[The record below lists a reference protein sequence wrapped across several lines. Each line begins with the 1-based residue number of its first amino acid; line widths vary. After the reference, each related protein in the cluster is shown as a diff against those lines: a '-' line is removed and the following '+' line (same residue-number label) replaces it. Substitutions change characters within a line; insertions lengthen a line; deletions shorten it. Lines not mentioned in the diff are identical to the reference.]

1 MKKLL
6 FLSIIAMNIASL
18 FGQKTKMTSN
28 LASNKT
34 SYGYEYKILAN
45 GTGTKTIATGDFVS
59 YTMYG
64 YLNDT
69 IKGEP
74 YKTQEELQPN
84 DSIQRKNI
92 PFIDL
97 LYLLKEGDSAF
108 VIQMLDTIAKL
119 APNLKPT
126 DIIKYTV
133 KIQKVTDA
141 ATAQKEKEEAIKS
154 GVKNKILL
162 TNVVDKFNAN
172 ELDNFTFTNSGLQYL
187 ILEAGTGT
195 IPRAGEEVTVHYIGM
210 IKDGSVL
217 DESYI
222 SGEPITFC
230 VGFNKVI
237 KGWEEILTTVNKG
250 SKLIVIIPPNL
261 GYGEAG
267 SPGAIEPNAT
277 LFFYMKILK

>member
-6 FLSIIAMNIASL
+6 FLSIIAMNILSL

-45 GTGTKTIATGDFVS
+45 GAGTRTINDGDLVS
-59 YTMYG
+59 YIVYG

-69 IKGEP
+69 LGGGP
-74 YKTQEELQPN
+74 DKTRKVLQEQ
-84 DSIQRKNI
+84 DSLQRKNI

-108 VIQMLDTIAKL
+108 VIQMLDTIANL
-119 APNLKPT
+119 PPNLKPT

-141 ATAQKEKEEAIKS
+141 ATAQKEKEEAIES
-154 GVKNKILL
+154 RVKNKILL
-162 TNVVDKFNAN
+162 TNIVDKFNAN
-172 ELDNFTFTNSGLQYL
+172 ELDNFTITNSGLQYL
-187 ILEAGTGT
+187 ILEAGTGK
-195 IPRAGEEVTVHYIGM
+195 IPRAGEEVIIHYIGM
-210 IKDGSVL
+210 IKDGSVF
-217 DESYI
+217 DDSFI
-222 SGEPITFC
+222 RGEPITFR
-230 VGFNKVI
+230 VGFNIVI
-237 KGWEEILTTVNKG
+237 KGWEEILTTINKG
-250 SKLIVIIPPNL
+250 AKLIVIIPPNL
-261 GYGEAG
+261 GFGERG

-277 LFFYMKILK
+277 LFFYMDILK